1 MTSNSN
7 NEYSTIAPG
16 LQPLT
21 VNTQSGH
28 SATTAQSLIGLDCV
42 ISELKRI
49 QAAHKA
55 AGKPQK
61 AAGLDRA
68 IAVFRGME

>member
-1 MTSNSN
+1 MTNNLN
-7 NEYSTIAPG
+7 NESLTTAPG
-16 LQPLT
+16 LQSGT

-68 IAVFRGME
+68 IAVFRGMA

>member
-7 NEYSTIAPG
+7 NESLTTAPG
-16 LQPLT
+16 LQHLIEI
-21 VNTQSGH
+21 TQSGH

-42 ISELKRI
+42 INELKRI